1 MAQAMIDFQRFSQF
15 QSQSR
20 VEQKKD
26 MQTPLSPFSEKIGSQ
41 QDPGFFQDNNNVP
54 KKKKKT
60 QSKKSTAKSNYSS
73 TKVKARNLLTNV
85 SYGRYKQKGFNN
97 ASFIIDILSFIV
109 QNFTP
114 INLD

>member
-20 VEQKKD
+20 VEQEKD

-54 KKKKKT
+54 KKKT

>member
-20 VEQKKD
+20 VEQEKD

-54 KKKKKT
+54 KKKKKK
-60 QSKKSTAKSNYSS
+60 QSKKSTA
-73 TKVKARNLLTNV
+73 
-85 SYGRYKQKGFNN
+85 
-97 ASFIIDILSFIV
+97 
-109 QNFTP
+109 
-114 INLD
+114 